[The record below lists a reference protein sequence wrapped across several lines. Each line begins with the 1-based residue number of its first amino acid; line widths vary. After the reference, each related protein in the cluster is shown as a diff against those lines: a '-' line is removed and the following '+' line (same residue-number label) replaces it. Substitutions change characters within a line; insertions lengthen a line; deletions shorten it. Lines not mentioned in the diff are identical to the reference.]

1 MKTQGTPSGE
11 IDVKRFHFEGV
22 SLVGKCPNCKTK
34 IDEELDGDFI
44 AYPSFDEL
52 YEYPYCCDE
61 CELEFSVLLEFSMK
75 VKAHG
80 LVIDGP

>member
-34 IDEELDGDFI
+34 IDEDLDGDRIVYPFI
-44 AYPSFDEL
+44 
-52 YEYPYCCDE
+52 
-61 CELEFSVLLEFSMK
+61 
-75 VKAHG
+75 
-80 LVIDGP
+80 